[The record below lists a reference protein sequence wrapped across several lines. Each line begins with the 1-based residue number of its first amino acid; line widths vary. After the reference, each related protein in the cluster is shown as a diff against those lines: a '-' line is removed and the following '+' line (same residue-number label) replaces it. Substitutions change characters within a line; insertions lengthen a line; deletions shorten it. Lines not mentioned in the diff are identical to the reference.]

1 MKKKVKKKNPSHHSK
16 SSNIKKIF
24 QHNEDVS
31 QPKETNFN
39 PRKYSKQ
46 YLENRRKYKEEIISK
61 ANCDL
66 ELEQN
71 IYLMRELSL
80 EKVTSSKK
88 PARKKKLTIN
98 TEPTYILYKNEKR
111 PSARNTVDFNVKNIR
126 ESGVKLKPIL
136 RKI

>member
-1 MKKKVKKKNPSHHSK
+1 MKKLKKKNPSHNSR
-16 SSNIKKIF
+16 SSNLKKIF
-24 QHNEDVS
+24 QLNQDVS
-31 QPKETNFN
+31 QPHETNFN

-46 YLENRRKYKEEIISK
+46 YLDHRRKYKEEIISK

-71 IYLMRELSL
+71 IYLLRELSL
-80 EKVTSSKK
+80 EKSKSSKK

-98 TEPTYILYKNEKR
+98 TEPTYIIYKDEKR
-111 PSARNTVDFNVKNIR
+111 PSARNNSDFKVDKIR
-126 ESGVKLKPIL
+126 ESGVKLKSIL